1 MKSFIPNLRQV
12 SGMVM
17 IINTFLPIIIL
28 VAVWWIANA
37 QREDICKTVRNTK
50 EALKVY
56 GQSEQNNSAQTKE
69 IDCGLFDLAESI
81 YQPFREDIK
90 KITSEIDG
98 LSDKL
103 EKFKD
108 KNFFD
113 GELIKVKIKEVK
125 FDNVHIELPTKIK
138 KPKYVKKA
146 EDDINK
152 EINDNIVSPL
162 TKQINKI
169 PYTVKS
175 VADVMINPQAD
186 NIYKKIKDLESNW
199 IKIRK
204 DLDNYLFNPLKT
216 IYQKWKSIFLIILW
230 IALIWIALTY
240 FVWSYRR
247 LSVGWDLLLNRS
259 V

>member
-1 MKSFIPNLRQV
+1 
-12 SGMVM
+12 
-17 IINTFLPIIIL
+17 
-28 VAVWWIANA
+28 
-37 QREDICKTVRNTK
+37 
-50 EALKVY
+50 
-56 GQSEQNNSAQTKE
+56 
-69 IDCGLFDLAESI
+69 
-81 YQPFREDIK
+81 
-90 KITSEIDG
+90 
-98 LSDKL
+98 
-103 EKFKD
+103 
-108 KNFFD
+108 
-113 GELIKVKIKEVK
+113 
-125 FDNVHIELPTKIK
+125 
-138 KPKYVKKA
+138 
-146 EDDINK
+146 
-152 EINDNIVSPL
+152 
-162 TKQINKI
+162 
-169 PYTVKS
+169 